1 MLAIITLVAPVFGLI
16 AIGWAAAR
24 VRYVPEAAGP
34 LLSDFAYKILIPALL
49 FRAMATMAPP
59 AQSPWLL
66 AGAYGT
72 GVVLVWLTATLA
84 TLLLLRRPAADA
96 PAIAFA
102 TTFGNGLMLGIPL
115 ILSAFGP
122 EAATPV
128 AILVTCDTIMLWMLG
143 TLHMEL
149 TLRGFGSGSLGS
161 VARTVLDL
169 VRNPII
175 AAVIIGTL
183 WRWSGLALPGVVDT
197 LITLLGGAAI
207 PVSLTALGMTL
218 ARYEIKG
225 QTPTLLLIAVLKL
238 LVFPAVVLWL
248 GLFVFGLT
256 PIWAGVLAVFSTMPV
271 GANAFVFASRYERAV
286 GSVSAAVAI
295 TTVAAVFTVTAML
308 VILQELGLP
317 VRV

>member
-16 AIGWAAAR
+16 AIGWGAAR
-24 VRYVPEAAGP
+24 IRYVPEAAGP
-34 LLSDFAYKILIPALL
+34 LLSEFAYKILIPALL

-66 AGAYGT
+66 AATYAS
-72 GVVLVWLTATLA
+72 GVAVVWLTATLA
-84 TLLLLRRPAADA
+84 TLLVLRRPAVDA

-122 EAATPV
+122 DAATPV
-128 AILVTCDTIMLWMLG
+128 AILVTCDSIVLWMLG

-149 TLRGFGSGSLGS
+149 TLRGFGGGSLMQ
-161 VARTVLDL
+161 VARTLLDL

-175 AAVIIGTL
+175 AAVILGTL
-183 WRWSGLALPGVVDT
+183 WRWSGLELPGIADK
-197 LITLLGGAAI
+197 LITLLAGAAI

-225 QTPTLLLIAVLKL
+225 QMPTLALITVLKL
-238 LVFPAVVLWL
+238 VAFPTVMLLL

-256 PIWAGVLAVFSTMPV
+256 PLWAGVLAAFTSMPV

-286 GSVSAAVAI
+286 GSVSAAVAVS
-295 TTVAAVFTVTAML
+295 TVIGVLTVTAAL
-308 VILQELGLP
+308 AILQGLGLP

>member
-84 TLLLLRRPAADA
+84 TLVLLRRPAADA

-183 WRWSGLALPGVVDT
+183 WRWSGFALPGVIDT

-225 QTPTLLLIAVLKL
+225 QTPTLLLITTLKL
-238 LVFPAVVLWL
+238 IAFPAVVLWL
-248 GLFVFGLT
+248 GLSVFGLT

>member
-16 AIGWAAAR
+16 AIGWGAAR
-24 VRYVPEAAGP
+24 VRYVPETAGP
-34 LLSDFAYKILIPALL
+34 LLTEFAYKILIPALL

-66 AGAYGT
+66 VGAYGT
-72 GVVLVWLTATLA
+72 AVAIVWLMATLA
-84 TLLLLRRPAADA
+84 TLLLLRRPAVDA

-115 ILSAFGP
+115 VLSAFGP

-128 AILVTCDTIMLWMLG
+128 AILLTCDTIMLWMLG

-149 TLRGFGSGSLGS
+149 ALRGFGGGSLTS
-161 VARTVLDL
+161 TARTVLDL

-175 AAVIIGTL
+175 AAVIIGLL
-183 WRWSGLALPGVVDT
+183 WRWSDLALPSLIDK
-197 LITLLGGAAI
+197 LITLLAGAAI

-225 QTPTLLLIAVLKL
+225 QTPTLALITVLKL
-238 LVFPAVVLWL
+238 AVFPAVTLWL
-248 GLFVFGLT
+248 GLFAFGLT
-256 PIWAGVLAVFSTMPV
+256 PIWAGTLAVFASMPV

-286 GSVSAAVAI
+286 GSVSAAVA
-295 TTVAAVFTVTAML
+295 VSAAIAVLTVTAML
-308 VILQELGLP
+308 AILQGLGLP

>member
-1 MLAIITLVAPVFGLI
+1 MLAIITLVAPVCGLI

-34 LLSDFAYKILIPALL
+34 LLSEFAYKILIPALL

-66 AGAYGT
+66 AGTYAS
-72 GVVLVWLTATLA
+72 GVAIVWLTATLA
-84 TLLLLRRPAADA
+84 TLLLRRPATDA
-96 PAIAFA
+96 PAIAMA
-102 TTFGNGLMLGIPL
+102 ACFGNGLMLGIPL

-122 EAATPV
+122 DAATPV
-128 AILVTCDTIMLWMLG
+128 AILVTCDSIILWMLG

-149 TLRGFGSGSLGS
+149 TQRVIGRGSLLS
-161 VARTVLDL
+161 AARTVLDL

-175 AAVIIGTL
+175 AAVIFGTL
-183 WRWSGLALPGVVDT
+183 WRWTGLELPGIADK
-197 LITLLGGAAI
+197 LITLLAGAAI
-207 PVSLTALGMTL
+207 PVSLTSLGMTL

-225 QTPTLLLIAVLKL
+225 QTPTLALITVLKL
-238 LVFPAVVLWL
+238 VVFPTVMLLL

-256 PIWAGVLAVFSTMPV
+256 PVWAGVLAVFASMPV

-286 GSVSAAVAI
+286 GSVSAAVAVS
-295 TTVAAVFTVTAML
+295 TVIAVLTVTAAL
-308 VILQELGLP
+308 AILQGLGLP
-317 VRV
+317 VKV

>member
-16 AIGWAAAR
+16 AIGWGAAR
-24 VRYVPEAAGP
+24 IRYVPEAAGP
-34 LLSDFAYKILIPALL
+34 LLSEFAYKILIPALL
-49 FRAMATMAPP
+49 FRAMATMEPP

-66 AGAYGT
+66 AGTYGT
-72 GVVLVWLTATLA
+72 GLAIVWITATLLA
-84 TLLLLRRPAADA
+84 LLLLRRPAADA

-128 AILVTCDTIMLWMLG
+128 AILLVCDTIMLWMVG

-149 TLRGFGSGSLGS
+149 ALRGFGGGS
-161 VARTVLDL
+161 VASAARTVLDL

-175 AAVIIGTL
+175 AAVIVGTL
-183 WRWSGLALPGVVDT
+183 WRWSGLELPGVADK

-218 ARYEIKG
+218 SRYEIKG
-225 QTPTLLLIAVLKL
+225 QAPTLLLITVLKL
-238 LVFPAVVLWL
+238 IVFPALLLWL

-256 PIWAGVLAVFSTMPV
+256 PVWAGALTVFTSMPV
-271 GANAFVFASRYERAV
+271 GANAFVFAARYERAV
-286 GSVSAAVAI
+286 GSVSAAVAVS
-295 TTVAAVFTVTAML
+295 TVLAVFTVTAAL
-308 VILQELGLP
+308 AILQSMGLP